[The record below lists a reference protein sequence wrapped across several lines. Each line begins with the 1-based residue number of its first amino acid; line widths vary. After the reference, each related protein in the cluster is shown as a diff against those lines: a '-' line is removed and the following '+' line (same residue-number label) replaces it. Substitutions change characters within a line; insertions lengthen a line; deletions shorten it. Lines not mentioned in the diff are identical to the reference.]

1 MIDISAKG
9 NTLRYARA
17 SGVLRAA
24 RATLQQV
31 REGTVPKGDVMATA
45 RTAGIAAAKRT
56 SDWIVFCHPIPLD
69 WIEVQVAVT
78 DTKLQV
84 TAEAKSI
91 WRTGV
96 EMEALTAVTAALLNA
111 YDMLKPLDRD
121 LEISD
126 IRVDEKQGGKS
137 QFAVSLEPPLKAAI
151 LVISDAKLAGRR
163 EDHSGQVM
171 RDFLAEQPVSL
182 EIQEIVPADRE
193 KVRQRLRDLVTR
205 ENIDLVLTS
214 GGTGLGV
221 GDVTPEATASVLD
234 REVPAVVQM
243 LHRHGLE
250 RTPRAMVSR
259 EVAGVAGRSLIVNL
273 PGSSRGAAEAL
284 QALFPG
290 ILHIC
295 GQLRRG
301 EDSDG
306 LREE

>member
-1 MIDISAKG
+1 MIDVSAKG

-24 RATLQQV
+24 HVTLQRV
-31 REGTVPKGDVMATA
+31 REGSVPKGDVIATA
-45 RTAGIAAAKRT
+45 RAAGIAAAKRT

-69 WIEVQVAVT
+69 WIEVQCEVL
-78 DTKLQV
+78 DTELRV

-96 EMEALTAVTAALLNA
+96 EMEALTAATAALLNA
-111 YDMLKPLDRD
+111 YDMLKPLDQD

-126 IRVDEKQGGKS
+126 IRVDEKRGGKS
-137 QFAVSLEPPLKAAI
+137 QFAVSLATPLKTAV

-163 EDHSGQVM
+163 EDRSGQVIK
-171 RDFLAEQPVSL
+171 DFLANQPVSL
-182 EIQEIVPADRE
+182 EVSEVLPADTE
-193 KVRQRLRDLVTR
+193 KIRQRLRDLVTR
-205 ENIDLVLTS
+205 ENIELVLTS
-214 GGTGLGV
+214 GGTGLGA
-221 GDVTPEATASVLD
+221 GDVTPAATASVLD
-234 REVPAVVQM
+234 REAPAVVQM

-259 EVAGVAGRSLIVNL
+259 EVAGVMGRSLIVNL

-290 ILHIC
+290 ILHLC
-295 GQLRRG
+295 VQLRQA
-301 EDSDG
+301 EDRDGSDD
-306 LREE
+306 